1 MSGRGKIDPTLRESV
16 EMGQY
21 AVDSRAVAE
30 ALMHS
35 WMLVSAEPADRPVR
49 AEQEEAAA
57 G

>member
-1 MSGRGKIDPTLRESV
+1 MTGRGTIDQALRESV

-21 AVDSRAVAE
+21 AVDTRAVAE
-30 ALMHS
+30 AVMRS
-35 WMLVSAEPADRPVR
+35 WMLVSAEPADGPVR

>member
-1 MSGRGKIDPTLRESV
+1 MVGRGKIDPALRESV
-16 EMGQY
+16 ELGQY

-30 ALMHS
+30 AVMRS
-35 WMLVSAEPADRPVR
+35 WVLVPAESDDGPVR

>member
-1 MSGRGKIDPTLRESV
+1 MTGRGTIDPVLRESV

-30 ALMHS
+30 AVIRS
-35 WMLVSAEPADRPVR
+35 WMLVAGEPADGPVR
-49 AEQEEAAA
+49 AEQEEPAP

>member
-1 MSGRGKIDPTLRESV
+1 MTGRGMIDPVLRESV

-30 ALMHS
+30 AVLRS
-35 WMLVSAEPADRPVR
+35 WMLVTGEPADGPVR
-49 AEQEEAAA
+49 AEQEEPAP

>member
-1 MSGRGKIDPTLRESV
+1 MTGRGKIDPALRESV

-30 ALMHS
+30 AVIRS
-35 WMLVSAEPADRPVR
+35 WVLVPAEPADGPVR
-49 AEQEEAAA
+49 AEQEEPAA

>member
-1 MSGRGKIDPTLRESV
+1 MTGRGMIDPMLRESV

-30 ALMHS
+30 AVIRS
-35 WMLVSAEPADRPVR
+35 WMLVTGEPADGPVR
-49 AEQEEAAA
+49 TEQEEPAP

>member
-1 MSGRGKIDPTLRESV
+1 MTGRGTIDQALRESV

-30 ALMHS
+30 AVMRS
-35 WMLVSAEPADRPVR
+35 WMLVAAEPADGPVG

>member
-1 MSGRGKIDPTLRESV
+1 MSGRGTIDPVLRESV

-30 ALMHS
+30 ALMRS
-35 WMLVSAEPADRPVR
+35 WMLVSAEPVDRPVR
-49 AEQEEAAA
+49 AEQDEAAP